1 MSFQS
6 NLDALI
12 TILNY
17 EDDPNEFEKDI
28 IDTFPDPSEADKSLD
43 IATAFVNSFSQYLSI
58 PAFSTVLS
66 KIVSGTYEICETIN
80 EFDDLLIRNLLFRLS
95 EIKSEYARSVEMVGK
110 TISDCLSGLPNQVIA
125 INIGIFLLPVFKEE
139 GFATWF
145 ASNQMKEVVRIDNSK
160 VALKIKGEVDAW
172 LKTLDLNSRTQE
184 EFQEELKE
192 LVNAKAEQY
201 NLDTRSE
208 DFERLIMECDEMLA
222 MKLTVLSLMMGF
234 EDDEDLTPVPLN
246 L

>member
-1 MSFQS
+1 M
-6 NLDALI
+6 L
-12 TILNY
+12 
-17 EDDPNEFEKDI
+17 
-28 IDTFPDPSEADKSLD
+28 
-43 IATAFVNSFSQYLSI
+43 
-58 PAFSTVLS
+58 
-66 KIVSGTYEICETIN
+66 
-80 EFDDLLIRNLLFRLS
+80 
-95 EIKSEYARSVEMVGK
+95 
-110 TISDCLSGLPNQVIA
+110 
-125 INIGIFLLPVFKEE
+125 
-139 GFATWF
+139 
-145 ASNQMKEVVRIDNSK
+145 
-160 VALKIKGEVDAW
+160 W